1 MKRRSLSSERGALF
15 AAVLERGPVRE
26 ITGDSAW
33 VAALIEVEMALGRA
47 SATAG
52 FIPPSHA
59 EAIERAGRLLA
70 PDIAQLGVDAATTGT
85 PVVAL
90 VDLLRQAVGEDVAAS
105 VHRGAT
111 SQDIMDTAAMMVA
124 SRALLTIVGDLG
136 AAGDAAARLA
146 TEHRTTVISGR
157 TLLQRAAPTS
167 FGLKAAGWLV
177 GLDRAAVLLTE
188 IRERRLAVQLGGA
201 TGTRA
206 AFDGRGRLIAD
217 ELAGQLHLA
226 SPELPWHTE
235 RSRIGELA
243 GALGVAAGVA
253 AKVAR
258 DVVLLAQSEV
268 AEVVEGRP
276 GQGGS
281 SAMPQK
287 RNPIAAVSALAS
299 AQRAPGLVATLLGS
313 MAHEHERAAGPWQ
326 AEWLPLRDLLVATGS
341 AASWL
346 RDCLDGLVVR
356 SAAIETNLA
365 ADHGLMLS
373 ERIVAA
379 ITPLVG
385 RSAALEL
392 VARAA
397 ELSSTGQSFTSA
409 LVEVDAGRTG
419 LDRASFEAL
428 LDPST
433 YLGDVVELTAAA
445 VDAHWRGRQ

>member
-1 MKRRSLSSERGALF
+1 MKRRSLSSERGGLF
-15 AAVLERGPVRE
+15 SAVLERGRVRE

-33 VAALIEVEMALGRA
+33 VAALIEVEVALGRA

-59 EAIERAGRLLA
+59 EAIERAGKLLA
-70 PDIAQLGVDAATTGT
+70 PDIAELGLAAATTGT
-85 PVVAL
+85 PIVAL
-90 VDLLRQAVGEDVAAS
+90 VGLLRQAVGEDVAAS

-111 SQDIMDTAAMMVA
+111 SQDIMDTAAMLIA
-124 SRALLTIVGDLG
+124 SRALKAIVDDIDT
-136 AAGDAAARLA
+136 AGDAAARLA

-157 TLLQRAAPTS
+157 TLLQRAAPTT

-177 GLDRAAVLLTE
+177 GLDRAAVVLTA
-188 IRERRLAVQLGGA
+188 IRERRLAIQLGGA
-201 TGTRA
+201 TGTLA
-206 AFDGRGRLIAD
+206 AFDGKGRLIAD
-217 ELAGQLHLA
+217 ELAAHLHLA

-243 GALGVAAGVA
+243 SALGVVAGVA

-281 SAMPQK
+281 SAMPHK

-313 MAHEHERAAGPWQ
+313 MAHEHERAAGPWH
-326 AEWLPLRDLLVATGS
+326 AEWLPMRDLLVATGS
-341 AASWL
+341 ASSWL
-346 RDCLDGLVVR
+346 GECLDGLVVR
-356 SAAIETNLA
+356 PAAVAANLA
-365 ADHGLMLS
+365 ADRGLMLS
-373 ERIVAA
+373 ERVVAVV
-379 ITPLVG
+379 TPLLG
-385 RSAALEL
+385 RNAALEL

-397 ELSSTGQSFTSA
+397 ELSSADQSFAAA
-409 LVEVDAGRTG
+409 LVEADAGRTG

-433 YLGDVVELTAAA
+433 YLGDAVDLSAAA
-445 VDAHWRGRQ
+445 VAAHRRRRR